1 MRPYCSPSVST
12 RLSRLCAAVLFG
24 SAIAISPTAGATL
37 PVQVDGQ
44 TLPSLAPMLERVVP
58 GVVNVSTVTQI
69 AVDEHPLLRDPF
81 FRRFFDIP
89 GRPSQRESQ
98 SLGSGVIID
107 AKRGII
113 VTNYH
118 VIQKA
123 DAIRVTLHD
132 GRRVDAELIGSD
144 PETDIAV
151 LRIDSKGLTEVLLA
165 DSDTLRVGDFVVAIG
180 SPFGLAQTVTSGI
193 VSALGRTGLGIE
205 GYENFIQTDASI
217 NPGNSG
223 GPLVNLRGE
232 LVGINTAILAPG
244 GGNVGIG
251 FAIPTNMLQSVV
263 QQILK
268 HGMVR
273 RGLFGAS
280 AQDLTPDVAAALGLD
295 LYRGAVITAVDPDS
309 AAERAGLRAGDVV
322 TTVNARPVTSFA
334 DLRNRI
340 GLLPVGSTVDL
351 EILRNGKQRKLRAEV
366 ADPYA
371 DFVHGETLSP
381 TLEGA
386 LVGETVSAS
395 VHGRRQV
402 VILGPI
408 RPGSPAWQ
416 AGLREGDLI
425 LQTNRQPIASLRDL
439 RRSLRNDNT
448 VYSMQVLRDGQL
460 ILLARQ

>member
-44 TLPSLAPMLERVVP
+44 TLPSLAPMLVRVVP

-107 AKRGII
+107 AKRGVI

-395 VHGRRQV
+395 VHSRRQV